1 VNDTVERIRAVLAA
15 IQTGGN
21 YPQWFMDLERQYPK
35 GGWISIFKEAITTIE
50 RVDTDAAE
58 LEQLRNSYGRL
69 LRQLYPE

>member
-1 VNDTVERIRAVLAA
+1 VNDTVERIRAVLTA

-21 YPQWFMDLERQYPK
+21 YPQWFMDLERKQQK
-35 GGWISIFKEAITTIE
+35 GGWIGIFKEAIAEIE
-50 RVDTDAAE
+50 RVHADAAE